1 MHRFVVPVMFI
12 SAFAEDIA
20 MSEMIIK
27 HHPPMVD
34 DGDFR
39 VIGEALKGTWIIFA
53 AVFAA
58 MILAAVAYLGLQ
70 RSFYRSEALVV
81 IQPQSS
87 DPFSKDNPPPS
98 VELVR
103 SQMEVIQSQSTED
116 HVIDDLHLDK
126 DPEFNTKKNGD
137 PARVRETVRDNVAR
151 RLSVDSDGRSWVIKI
166 AFESHDPAK
175 AARIANAF
183 ATRFIAEQGEAKV
196 RAAEAI
202 RSSLA
207 GRLTQL
213 RQSTEAAE
221 QKAEE
226 FRRQNQL
233 VMLFNAPGDIDTSMG
248 VTVASRHASELART
262 EAELQGRNLEAQ
274 AKAQSLRDP
283 SGALSSAAL
292 SSPVIQNLLIQKAGI
307 EQSLASMRSR
317 RGSNNPD
324 VKQLETQLETVTE
337 TLSDELQRIRDS
349 FAADASMA
357 QATATGAARAV
368 AGLKSQI
375 DAEMGVQ
382 IKYRALTRDAQE
394 QRAFFDELAGQV
406 ARTAEHAVAQ
416 VPAGVIV
423 SFASPSLKPEGK
435 KGILVAIAMIAV
447 GAVMALAAAV
457 GAGLVRKHFISS
469 AQMARTMGLPVI
481 SGPHPADTTHDAHLL
496 VGRRL
501 MALAQRRSVGKARCS
516 VNLLRVPGISVTEPL
531 SWRWA
536 EALSQQGA
544 HVAILA
550 EPYGSAPINSE
561 NFQVVEFAPMQQLA
575 ESAMD
580 MGDVA
585 SKLWRELSP
594 TSVLLVETGA
604 EVRGIPELAAALP
617 DVTTVLIAG
626 SNTARE
632 TLRQLIGELR
642 ERGIQVD
649 AIIRLT

>member
-1 MHRFVVPVMFI
+1 MFWH
-12 SAFAEDIA
+12 SAEDIA

-27 HHPPMVD
+27 HHPPMAD
-34 DGDFR
+34 DRDFR
-39 VIGEALKGTWIIFA
+39 VIQESLSGTWIVFA
-53 AVFAA
+53 AVFLGCILVTAA
-58 MILAAVAYLGLQ
+58 YFGMQAPI
-70 RSFYRSEALVV
+70 YRSEALVV

-87 DPFSKDNPPPS
+87 DPFNKDNAPPS
-98 VELVR
+98 AELVR
-103 SQMEVIQSQSTED
+103 SQMEIIQSQSTED
-116 HVIDDLHLDK
+116 HVIEDLGLIN
-126 DPEFNTKKNGD
+126 DPEFKRKSATD
-137 PARVRETVRDNVAR
+137 PAKVRQTVRDNVAKG
-151 RLSVDSDGRSWVIKI
+151 LSVDSDGRSWVIRI
-166 AFESHDPAK
+166 GFASRDPDK

-202 RSSLA
+202 RNSLS
-207 GRLTQL
+207 GRLAQL

-221 QKAEE
+221 RKAED
-226 FRRQNQL
+226 FRQRNQL
-233 VMLFNAPGDIDTSMG
+233 VMLFNAPGDVDTSMG

-274 AKAQSLRDP
+274 ARAQSLQDP
-283 SGALSSAAL
+283 AGALSSASL

-307 EQSLASMRSR
+307 EQSLASMTSR

-324 VKQLETQLETVTE
+324 VKQLETQLQSING
-337 TLSDELQRIRDS
+337 TLSEELQRIRNS
-349 FAADASMA
+349 FTADASMA
-357 QATATGAARAV
+357 QATAAGAAQAV
-368 AGLKSQI
+368 ARLKTQI

-382 IKYRALTRDAQE
+382 IRYRALTRDAQE
-394 QRAFFDELAGQV
+394 QRSFYDELAGQV

-423 SFASPSLKPEGK
+423 SFASPSLRPEARKSLLMGLFMVVF
-435 KGILVAIAMIAV
+435 GGLL
-447 GAVMALAAAV
+447 ALAAAMA
-457 GAGLVRKHFISS
+457 AGLVRKHFISS

-501 MALAQRRSVGKARCS
+501 MALAQRRSAGKTRCS
-516 VNLLRVPGISVTEPL
+516 VNLLRVPGVSVTEPL

-550 EPYGSAPINSE
+550 EPDGSAPLDSE

-585 SKLWRELSP
+585 TKLWREVSP
-594 TSVLLVETGA
+594 TTILLVETA
-604 EVRGIPELAAALP
+604 TNVRGIPELAAALP

-626 SNTARE
+626 STTARE
-632 TLRQLIGELR
+632 FLKQLILEMR
-642 ERGIQVD
+642 ERGVQVD